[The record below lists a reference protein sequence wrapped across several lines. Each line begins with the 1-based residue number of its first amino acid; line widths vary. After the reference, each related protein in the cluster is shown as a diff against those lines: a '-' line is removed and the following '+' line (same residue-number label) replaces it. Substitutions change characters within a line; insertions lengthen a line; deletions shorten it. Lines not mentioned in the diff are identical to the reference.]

1 MGDKTEAMGNQHT
14 CDQNQ
19 HVTQTIP
26 APAPPESSRNK
37 SIQEAMD
44 KDLDGIADGYDHT
57 KDFKENLKLCDPTKD
72 YTKKDELG
80 KGQFGTVYRVVHKQS
95 KIEYA
100 MKEIIVSKSDQKSLQ
115 REMAIALS
123 VDHEY
128 LLEMKDCYKHTNNH
142 RLEVLSVIL
151 PIMERSAADQMP
163 DLMTWLCARGEDIH
177 GEEGGL
183 VTELEG
189 AKITHHVG
197 LAMKYLHDNLESIH
211 RGLKPENVLVGPDG
225 IDALKVCDYGLARHV
240 DVFALGVILYSAMV
254 MMPPFTDHKGAASNN
269 PIFNSVPANFSAQP
283 WRRISKPCKDLCAKM
298 LAHDATQRCTMD
310 EVLAHPW

>member
-1 MGDKTEAMGNQHT
+1 MGDKTKAMGNQPT

-100 MKEIIVSKSDQKSLQ
+100 MKEISNIFSPTRFSLSIRRECSRLKDRPKVSP
-115 REMAIALS
+115 
-123 VDHEY
+123 
-128 LLEMKDCYKHTNNH
+128 T
-142 RLEVLSVIL
+142 
-151 PIMERSAADQMP
+151 
-163 DLMTWLCARGEDIH
+163 
-177 GEEGGL
+177 
-183 VTELEG
+183 
-189 AKITHHVG
+189 
-197 LAMKYLHDNLESIH
+197 
-211 RGLKPENVLVGPDG
+211 
-225 IDALKVCDYGLARHV
+225 
-240 DVFALGVILYSAMV
+240 
-254 MMPPFTDHKGAASNN
+254 
-269 PIFNSVPANFSAQP
+269 
-283 WRRISKPCKDLCAKM
+283 
-298 LAHDATQRCTMD
+298 
-310 EVLAHPW
+310 